1 MKKITT
7 LLLGATLCMSSTLF
21 ADTALN
27 GSTGIIDF
35 PTAFN
40 LRSNNYTVSGFG
52 MWGSNYNQKM
62 PFFGASVESGF
73 LSCMEAG
80 VRVQTT
86 NTDMNNEFLLSNIKL
101 QVFRT
106 QDNMNAVAFG
116 YNEGFMPYAYAVVTH
131 LEPLSFLVSPLVMN
145 GGITFDQ
152 NNKLNAFGALQVPVI
167 QPVALDFELYTYNT
181 QSQSLAENM
190 VPTSNELQLS
200 YNAGIS
206 WRATS
211 DYSTKFFYR
220 DVDNSWGIQVNYLGI
235 FNG

>member
-1 MKKITT
+1 VKKIYSI
-7 LLLGATLCMSSTLF
+7 LLATSLGISAISY

-52 MWGSNYNQKM
+52 MWGSSYNQKM

-86 NTDMNNEFLLSNIKL
+86 NTNMNNEFLLSNIKL

-106 QDNMNAVAFG
+106 QDNMNAVAVG
-116 YNEGFMPYAYAVVTH
+116 YTEGFMPYAYVVGTH
-131 LEPLSFLVSPLVMN
+131 LEPLSFLVSPLVMDA
-145 GGITFDQ
+145 GATYDQ
-152 NNKLNAFGALQVPVI
+152 NNKLNAFGAFQIPVI
-167 QPVALDFELYTYNT
+167 QPVALDFELYTYNS
-181 QSQSLAENM
+181 QSQALAENIL
-190 VPTSNELQLS
+190 PTSNDLKLS
-200 YNAGIS
+200 YNAGVS
-206 WRATS
+206 WRVTP